1 MIAEKILSEIT
12 PESIKEEVEKIKA
25 AKLPPKLEECVREY
39 EKAGERDRFSWK
51 ALYAFAPYGSL
62 PGVIEKYQKSVF
74 EIKVILIIFVTLADD
89 LADKYKD
96 KELLNKISAIPFNKN
111 FEIDKKIPRSK
122 QNYLKSG
129 QKIWSI
135 FEKEIK
141 KYPYYY
147 KFEEYIKFDFQ
158 QVINAI
164 KFSYLLN
171 EAPQILYSSESKNFL
186 SYNMQVFV
194 NSDIDIMCISDFDMD
209 EFGIL
214 REIVGK
220 YQIMARI
227 GNCLGTWERELEEND
242 FSSFVFIYAIKNN
255 IIALEELKSKDKIKI
270 KNKIST
276 SNCQKYLLNK
286 WERNYNEIK
295 NLVPMIKSIDFR
307 QYLKNSE
314 KILKMHI
321 IGKKHW

>member
-12 PESIKEEVEKIKA
+12 PEKIKMELEKIKA

-39 EKAGERDRFSWK
+39 EKVGDRSRFSWK
-51 ALYAFAPYGSL
+51 ALYAYAPYGSL
-62 PGVIEKYQKSVF
+62 SGVMAKYQKSVL
-74 EIKVILIIFVTLADD
+74 ETKIILIIFVTLVDD
-89 LADKYKD
+89 LADKYKNGNLLD
-96 KELLNKISAIPFNKN
+96 KFSTIPFNEN
-111 FEIDKKIPRSK
+111 FKIDRKISESEQKYLMVGKKIW
-122 QNYLKSG
+122 N
-129 QKIWSI
+129 I
-135 FEKEIK
+135 FENEIK
-141 KYPYYY
+141 KYPYYN
-147 KFEEYIKFDFQ
+147 KFGDFLKFDYQ
-158 QVINAI
+158 QVLNAI

-171 EAPQILYSSESKNFL
+171 RNPQLLYSSESNFFL

-194 NSDIDIMCISDFDMD
+194 NSDIDIMCISNFDMD

-255 IIALEELKSKDKIKI
+255 IVTIGDIKSGNKKEIKEKIMLSNYQKHLLED
-270 KNKIST
+270 
-276 SNCQKYLLNK
+276 
-286 WERNYNEIK
+286 WEKNYNEIK
-295 NLVPMIKSIDFR
+295 NLMPIIKSINIH

-314 KILKMHI
+314 EILKMHI